1 MAALDPRLL
10 LATEDTAL
18 ARTLSWVLKE
28 NGYDVVTAQGGPQ
41 LLERLDQEEYDLL
54 VVDLADADA
63 GTMDRLARVREDT
76 RHKDVP
82 LFVLTDPGFN
92 PASIE
97 PFGLAAA
104 DVVQRPYRVRE
115 LLARIK
121 AHLRVGRELNRARA
135 EARSRTEM
143 VAILKEVTASLNT
156 EEIYQI
162 LVRRVAQGLRI
173 ARCSV
178 VLASPGSAEGTVVA
192 AYENPTLRDLKVELG
207 KYPEI
212 VRALETG
219 ETVMVSDVDA
229 DPLYHDVRTV
239 IASEARS
246 PDSRTRSVIALPFP
260 LNGRLAGVFFLRTTA
275 DDPPLNRL
283 DLGFAEQVIEAAVTA
298 LEKAYDLEHTAKGH
312 QQLRELADTDPLTG
326 CANRRVL
333 DTRLREELDRARRY
347 DQVLTVALFDVDHF
361 KRINDTWGHQAGD
374 RVLQQLVALLRR
386 ELRTMDLLA
395 RFGGE
400 EFIVLLPETGSTGA
414 RLFTDRILRRIALH
428 NFGDEATPIS
438 VTVSA
443 GLATFP
449 DDRAADDEA
458 LLKLADENL
467 YKAKSAGR
475 NRYRD

>member
-1 MAALDPRLL
+1 MLPLNPRLL

-28 NGYDVVTAQGGPQ
+28 NGYDVVTAIGGPQ

-54 VVDLADADA
+54 VIDVA
-63 GTMDRLARVREDT
+63 GGDVGTLDRLERVRDDV

-82 LFVLTDPGFN
+82 LFVLTDPGFD
-92 PASIE
+92 AGRLE
-97 PFGLAAA
+97 AFGLGAT

-121 AHLRVGRELNRARA
+121 AHLRVGRELNKARA
-135 EARSRTEM
+135 EARSRSEM
-143 VAILKEVTASLNT
+143 VAILKEVTASLNP

-162 LVRRVAQGLRI
+162 LVRRVATGLRI

-178 VLASPGSAEGTVVA
+178 VLAAPGETEGTVVA
-192 AYENPTLRDLKVELG
+192 AFENPTLRDLRVDLS

-212 VRALETG
+212 IRALESG
-219 ETVMVSDVDA
+219 ETVMVTDVEA
-229 DPLYHDVRTV
+229 DPLYQDVRATWG
-239 IASEARS
+239 AEAG
-246 PDSRTRSVIALPFP
+246 PARTRSVIALPFA
-260 LNGRLAGVFFLRTTA
+260 LKGRLAGVFFLRTTA

-298 LEKAYDLEHTAKGH
+298 LEKAYDLERSGAGTS
-312 QQLRELADTDPLTG
+312 QLRELADTDPLTG
-326 CANRRVL
+326 CGNRRVL
-333 DTRLREELDRARRY
+333 ETRLREELDRARRY
-347 DQVLTVALFDVDHF
+347 DQVVTVVLLDVDDF
-361 KRINDTWGHQAGD
+361 KRINDTYGHQMGD
-374 RVLQQLVALLRR
+374 RVLKQLAALLRR
-386 ELRTMDLLA
+386 ELRTMDFLA
-395 RFGGE
+395 RYGGE
-400 EFIVLLPETGSTGA
+400 EFLVVLPETGSTGA
-414 RLFTDRILRRIALH
+414 RLFTDRILRRVAQH
-428 NFGDEATPIS
+428 NFADAIAPVW

-449 DDRAADDEA
+449 DDRAADDET

-467 YKAKSAGR
+467 YKAKRAGR

>member
-1 MAALDPRLL
+1 MQLNPRLL

-41 LLERLDQEEYDLL
+41 LLERLDQEDYDLL
-54 VVDLADADA
+54 VVDLASADA
-63 GTMDRLARVREDT
+63 GTLDRLTRIREDL
-76 RHKDVP
+76 RYKDVP
-82 LFVLTDPGFN
+82 LFVLTDPGYS
-92 PASIE
+92 PAKLA
-97 PFGLAAA
+97 PYGLSAT
-104 DVVQRPYRVRE
+104 DIVQRPYRVRE
-115 LLARIK
+115 LLSRIK
-121 AHLRVGRELNRARA
+121 AHLRVGRELNKARA
-135 EARSRTEM
+135 EARSRAEM
-143 VAILKEVTASLNT
+143 VGILKEVTAT
-156 EEIYQI
+156 HDPAEIYQI

-178 VLASPGSAEGTVVA
+178 VLAAPGSTEATVVA
-192 AYENPTLRDLKVELG
+192 AYENPTLRDLRVELS

-212 VRALETG
+212 SRALETG

-229 DPLYHDVRTV
+229 DPLYQDVKMI
-239 IASEARS
+239 IATEANAA
-246 PDSRTRSVIALPFP
+246 SRTRSVIALPFP
-260 LNGRLAGVFFLRTTA
+260 INGRLAGVFFLRTTA

-298 LEKAYDLEHTAKGH
+298 LEKAYDLEHSNMGH

-326 CANRRVL
+326 AANRRVL
-333 DTRLREELDRARRY
+333 NERLREELDRARRY
-347 DQVLTVALFDVDHF
+347 DQVVTVAMFDVDDF
-361 KRINDTWGHQAGD
+361 KRINDTYGHQVGD
-374 RVLQQLVALLRR
+374 LVLQQLVAILRR
-386 ELRTMDLLA
+386 ELRTMDVLA

-400 EFIVLLPETGSTGA
+400 EFVVLLPETGGTGA
-414 RLFTDRILRRIALH
+414 RLFTDRILRRVAQH
-428 NFGDEATPIS
+428 NFGDDDSPIA

-449 DDRAADDEA
+449 DDRAADDDA

-467 YKAKSAGR
+467 FKAKRAGR